1 MAELVAVV
9 DSETGLVIG
18 EVDRVVAHRD
28 GIWHAS
34 IHVWVIDDAGRILL
48 QQRSFEKDQFPG
60 MWDISAAG
68 HIGAHTDGF
77 EEVAEEL
84 GANVTADDLLL
95 VGILT
100 VKNSSAQSINRERPR
115 VYLWLSGKNAT
126 SFKFADGEV
135 IGLAAVST
143 GQLREL
149 VHNGT
154 VVVNVI
160 RSDEVEIIKISGG
173 DLVPLG
179 DVYWEEL
186 FTALTSAGVH

>member
-9 DSETGLVIG
+9 DSETGDVIG

-34 IHVWVIDDAGRILL
+34 IHVWVVDEAGQILL

-68 HIGAHTDGF
+68 HIGAGTDGF

-84 GANVTADDLLL
+84 GADVTADDLLF
-95 VGILT
+95 VGIWT
-100 VKNSSAQSINRERPR
+100 VENSSAQSINRERPR

-126 SFKFADGEV
+126 SFEFTDGEV
-135 IGLAAVST
+135 LGLAAVTVS
-143 GQLREL
+143 QLREL
-149 VHNGT
+149 VAGGS
-154 VVVNVI
+154 VDADVA
-160 RSDEVEIIKISGG
+160 RPDGVELVELSGG

-179 DVYWEEL
+179 ASYWEAL
-186 FTALTSAGVH
+186 FKALTAAGIC